1 MSNKP
6 KLEVMASAAIDL
18 LVLIMLPSVCP
29 TLPADKH
36 INSVFT
42 RKGNGFLPR
51 PALTGATWQRLWLLD
66 SLLFT
71 RQRDTF
77 YSLAAFKGI
86 GNRRDHLGGASV
98 GVRRDAISDANAL
111 IG

>member
-18 LVLIMLPSVCP
+18 LVLIMLPSLC
-29 TLPADKH
+29 TMLPADKH
-36 INSVFT
+36 INS

-86 GNRRDHLGGASV
+86 ANRRDHLGGASV